1 MPLSY
6 EKNGSETKMAE
17 KTAEKVSVKNNV
29 PLVMPKNEIKRFNLN
44 KSSNRKV
51 KKQDDRELIHL
62 IKPWLALSG
71 THPFRTKA
79 NLCQLTYDQIL
90 FNRVTDVVRFNSL
103 SNPKGCSHYLDVLPR
118 MINIF
123 TRDDAYRGLQVID
136 AGENLHPHKWDA
148 VIYRART
155 LAAIYHKSSICD
167 KNSHSNTLQHK
178 EYYRGPIMLVHCSSG
193 RHRSPSLVSLLLA
206 ATEPEK
212 YSEYKA
218 ALRHV
223 RCTRKYAKGIPI
235 TDDIYQE
242 WRRF

>member
-1 MPLSY
+1 
-6 EKNGSETKMAE
+6 MAE

-136 AGENLHPHKWDA
+136 AGENLHPHKW
-148 VIYRART
+148 
-155 LAAIYHKSSICD
+155 
-167 KNSHSNTLQHK
+167 
-178 EYYRGPIMLVHCSSG
+178 
-193 RHRSPSLVSLLLA
+193 
-206 ATEPEK
+206 
-212 YSEYKA
+212 
-218 ALRHV
+218 
-223 RCTRKYAKGIPI
+223 
-235 TDDIYQE
+235 
-242 WRRF
+242 